1 MDLAFLW
8 QIASIIWAGIVSIFT
23 TGIPAVFSVVTSFLP
38 VYKFISS
45 INDYFFCVLLG
56 LPIIPLC
63 IILIKLVRK
72 NITKSFK
79 H

>member
-1 MDLAFLW
+1 MVLAFLW
-8 QIASIIWAGIVSIFT
+8 QIVSIIWAGVVSIFT
-23 TGIPAVFSVVTSFLP
+23 TVIPATFSVVTSFLP

-56 LPIIPLC
+56 LPIIPLS
-63 IILIKLVRK
+63 IILIKFVRK
-72 NITKSFK
+72 NITKSIN